1 MLSRNAKS
9 FQRKSGRE
17 SSMKGTRSR
26 KTPATAFALQ
36 PTSHP
41 FVLIHSFPLGTFNGI
56 KLWACESNNNHL
68 GLKHNTLTGLTRP
81 LSPPLL
87 ARRRGHLLLL
97 LRNRAHWLSHVTSS
111 VINRWR
117 AECRLTRCKNISFKI
132 QKSASKDIP
141 GMVTGENRGEF
152 VSTQM
157 LHMQKCLHEHKLDHY
172 FIAIKWTR
180 TLAGHVGL
188 ASSISP
194 TCSDPGTLLYDIC
207 TWRHAAFSALLSDWL
222 KMTCYTSLAPQDA
235 LPVLTGPLKQ
245 KPRYPLCS

>member
-26 KTPATAFALQ
+26 KPPATAFALQ

-97 LRNRAHWLSHVTSS
+97 LRNRAHWLSRVTSS

-117 AECRLTRCKNISFKI
+117 AECRLTRCKNVSFKI
-132 QKSASKDIP
+132 QKSASKEIH
-141 GMVTGENRGEF
+141 GMVTGENRG
-152 VSTQM
+152 VSLNTDVTHAEM
-157 LHMQKCLHEHKLDHY
+157 TSLCKHKLDHY
-172 FIAIKWTR
+172 FIPIKWTR
-180 TLAGHVGL
+180 TLAERVGL
-188 ASSISP
+188 VSSISQRVLIP
-194 TCSDPGTLLYDIC
+194 ARCWMISVLGYMQHSLRCS
-207 TWRHAAFSALLSDWL
+207 
-222 KMTCYTSLAPQDA
+222 
-235 LPVLTGPLKQ
+235 LTG
-245 KPRYPLCS
+245 

>member
-68 GLKHNTLTGLTRP
+68 GLKHNTLTGLTWP

-87 ARRRGHLLLL
+87 ARRRGHLFCS
-97 LRNRAHWLSHVTSS
+97 NRTGRTGCHVTSS

-132 QKSASKDIP
+132 QKVLQKTFTWC
-141 GMVTGENRGEF
+141 TGWKRLKIG
-152 VSTQM
+152 VS
-157 LHMQKCLHEHKLDHY
+157 
-172 FIAIKWTR
+172 
-180 TLAGHVGL
+180 
-188 ASSISP
+188 
-194 TCSDPGTLLYDIC
+194 
-207 TWRHAAFSALLSDWL
+207 
-222 KMTCYTSLAPQDA
+222 
-235 LPVLTGPLKQ
+235 
-245 KPRYPLCS
+245 